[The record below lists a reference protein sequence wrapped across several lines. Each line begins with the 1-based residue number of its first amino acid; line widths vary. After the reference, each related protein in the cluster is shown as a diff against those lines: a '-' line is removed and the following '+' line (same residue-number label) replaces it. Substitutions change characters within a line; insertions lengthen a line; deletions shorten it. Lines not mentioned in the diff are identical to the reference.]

1 MALPAGPP
9 ARNRTVGM
17 RSRITGVLVVL
28 SLLAM
33 SVILASPSR
42 ADETGFATTSAPETP
57 LLSARRFPNALQA
70 SSADPAFAGV
80 LDPYLGKVSGTTCA
94 LVMDEG
100 RVVYARD
107 EGESLAPA
115 SVQKLLTATV
125 AIEVLGPTT
134 RLATVMAAAKEAE
147 NGVVEGD
154 LFLIGGGDPLL
165 TTAGYR
171 TSLENPEQF
180 SEDFTAVADALAVAG
195 VKKINGGIVGDD
207 SRYENTRWLPGWP
220 TRYQIG
226 GTVGPLSALIVND
239 GQTGFT
245 QSPNVANPNR
255 KAGDPTLLAAETLKT
270 MLASRGIDVAGPAK
284 TGRAPADSVRIATFE
299 SVTVAEIVDE
309 MLSDSDNTTAELL
322 TREIG
327 FVSSGEG
334 TTSAGLAAI
343 ADTASR
349 LGFAVDNLK
358 MADGS
363 GLDTG
368 NRMSCTLALSLITAS
383 PEGSTIAEALPLAG
397 KTGTLR
403 KRMLAAPSTGRVR
416 AKTGTLNTA
425 NALVGFAD
433 TPSGNQLT
441 FAFIHNGSDSRGPVV
456 ADGFADRLMGFAAG
470 AKLSTLG
477 PITPS
482 K

>member
-1 MALPAGPP
+1 MALATRTTAGD
-9 ARNRTVGM
+9 RTVGM
-17 RSRITGVLVVL
+17 RIRFSGILAVVA
-28 SLLAM
+28 LLATT
-33 SVILASPSR
+33 VIVAAPSR
-42 ADETGFATTSAPETP
+42 AEESGFATAAAPETP
-57 LLSARRFPNALQA
+57 LLSARRFPTSLQA
-70 SSADPAFAGV
+70 ASADPAFAGI
-80 LDPYLGKVSGTTCA
+80 LDPYLAKVTGTTCA
-94 LVMDEG
+94 LVMDAG
-100 RVVYARD
+100 RIVYARD
-107 EGESLAPA
+107 EGDSLAPA
-115 SVQKLLTATV
+115 SVQKLLTAAV
-125 AIEVLGPTT
+125 ALEVLGPTT
-134 RLATVMAAAKEAE
+134 RLATIMAAEKEAD
-147 NGVVEGD
+147 NGVIEGD
-154 LFLIGGGDPLL
+154 LFLVGGGDPLL

-171 TSLENPEQF
+171 TSLENPAQF
-180 SEDFTAVADALAVAG
+180 SEDFAAVADALAAAG
-195 VKKINGGIVGDD
+195 VKKVNGGIVGDD
-207 SRYENTRWLPGWP
+207 SRYEDTRWLPGWP

-255 KAGDPTLLAAETLKT
+255 KAGDPTLLFAETFKT
-270 MLASRGIDVAGPAK
+270 VLASKGIDVAGPSR
-284 TGRAPADSVRIATFE
+284 TGTAPEDSVRIATFE

-343 ADTASR
+343 VDTASR
-349 LGFAVDNLK
+349 LGLPVDNLK

-363 GLDTG
+363 GLDTE
-368 NRMSCTLALSLITAS
+368 NRMSCTLALALITAS
-383 PEGSTIAEALPLAG
+383 PKGSNIAESLPLAG

-403 KRMLAAPSTGRVR
+403 KRMLAAASTGRVR

-425 NALVGFAD
+425 NALAGFAD

-477 PITPS
+477 PISSS